1 MSEITIVGLGPGS
14 PDQISLG
21 ALDALRE
28 ADHIYF
34 RTKLHPII
42 PWLIEEL
49 GLSPSGYTTFD
60 SIYETA
66 RSFDQVYS
74 EIVRILTAQL
84 HKGGSVTYA
93 VPGHP
98 TVAETSVAQLLEW
111 AKGTGKSLRIIP
123 SMSCLDAVYAALG
136 IDPTA
141 GLVIGDAFELDGYQ
155 SGRPLLLTQV
165 YNRLIA
171 SDVKLRL
178 MEQFDDEYPIT
189 VIRAAGVPG
198 EEKIAAIP
206 LYQLDTLPWIDH
218 LTSVYVPEQP
228 NHSQMPQGPSSAS
241 CAYPLDPLVE
251 VMQRLRAPEGCPWDQ
266 MQTHESL
273 RRYLVEETYEVLE
286 AIDQGNWEHVKEE
299 LGDVLLQVVFHAE
312 IAAENRRF
320 DINDV
325 IAAVTEKL
333 IRRHPHVFGA
343 VQVENAAEVSINWE
357 KIKERERELI
367 GEEFKSVLDGVPK
380 GLPALTRAE
389 KIQAKAAKVG
399 FEWDEISGAMDKV
412 LEELQELQAAWEKE
426 DHSAVHLEL
435 GDLLFALVNVAR
447 YLDVDPEMALREATD
462 KFIARFHYI
471 EETAARQGRE
481 LADMDLEEMDQLW
494 DAAKKEL

>member
-1 MSEITIVGLGPGS
+1 MSDITIVGLGPGS
-14 PDQISLG
+14 PAQISIG

-28 ADHIYF
+28 ANHIYF
-34 RTKLHPII
+34 RTKVHPVI

-49 GLSPSGYTTFD
+49 SLSPADYTTFD

-66 RSFDQVYS
+66 QSFDQVYE
-74 EIVRILTAQL
+74 EIVGILTA
-84 HKGGSVTYA
+84 KVNEGGTVTYA

-98 TVAETSVAQLLEW
+98 AVAETTVTQLLEW
-111 AKGTGKSLRIIP
+111 AKNTGKSIRVVP
-123 SMSCLDAVYAALG
+123 SMSCLDAVYSSLG
-136 IDPTA
+136 IDPTM
-141 GLVIGDAFELDGYQ
+141 GLVVGDAFELEG
-155 SGRPLLLTQV
+155 SFAGRPLLLTQV

-171 SDVKLRL
+171 SDVKLKL

-189 VIRAAGVPG
+189 VIRAAGIPG
-198 EEKIAAIP
+198 EERMVTIP

-218 LTSVYVPEQP
+218 LTSVYVPAQQEETQTAP
-228 NHSQMPQGPSSAS
+228 GPESTK

-266 MQTHESL
+266 VQTHESL

-286 AIDQGNWEHVKEE
+286 AIDNADWEHVKEE

-312 IAAENRRF
+312 IAAESRRF

-325 IAAVTEKL
+325 VAAVTEKL
-333 IRRHPHVFGA
+333 IRRHPHVFGN
-343 VQVENAAEVSINWE
+343 VHVENAAEVSFNWE
-357 KIKERERELI
+357 KIKERERELL
-367 GEEFKSVLDGVPK
+367 GAEYKSILDGVPK

-399 FEWDEISGAMDKV
+399 FEWEDVAGAMDKV
-412 LEELQELQAAWEKE
+412 LEELQELQEAWKKE
-426 DHSAVHLEL
+426 DQAAVHAEL

-447 YLDVDPEMALREATD
+447 YLDVDPEMALREATE
-462 KFIARFHYI
+462 KFIARFNYI
-471 EETAARQGRE
+471 EKSAAKQGRE
-481 LADMDLEEMDQLW
+481 LADMNLEEMDELW
-494 DAAKKEL
+494 NAAKKRL